1 MLSAVE
7 WCSSGRWSNLWDV
20 GSWLTTALSYDC
32 SLQSH
37 SVRRGAPLR
46 ANAWSWHFNW
56 RKLSIRKGCLSS
68 FPETGE
74 KIDLQ
79 AKPIVP
85 ANDVTPVTCSRNPDN
100 RHVIS
105 LAFKPLA
112 EKRLAEA
119 TGQHLGKKVVCQL
132 DGKMV
137 RAPAVRGVISK
148 RAMNNSQFTDDEM
161 RWRFDALV
169 LQNHE

>member
-1 MLSAVE
+1 M
-7 WCSSGRWSNLWDV
+7 
-20 GSWLTTALSYDC
+20 
-32 SLQSH
+32 
-37 SVRRGAPLR
+37 
-46 ANAWSWHFNW
+46 
-56 RKLSIRKGCLSS
+56 RKGCLSS

-85 ANDVTPVTCSRNPDN
+85 ANDVTPVAFSRNPNN

-112 EKRLAEA
+112 AKRLAET

-132 DGKMV
+132 DG
-137 RAPAVRGVISK
+137 RIITAPAVRGVISK
-148 RAMNNSQFTDDEM
+148 RAMNNSQFTDDGM

-169 LQNHE
+169 AQNHE